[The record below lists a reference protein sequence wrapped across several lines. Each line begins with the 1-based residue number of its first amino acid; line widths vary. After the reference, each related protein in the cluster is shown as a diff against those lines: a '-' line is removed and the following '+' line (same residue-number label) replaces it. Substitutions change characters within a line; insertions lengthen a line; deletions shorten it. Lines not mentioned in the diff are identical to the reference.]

1 MLSHPAAKPQVPPS
15 MMGVAHK
22 YGHIFVRLF
31 GYPLDYTTRMRAR
44 TVLSYLPK
52 NNGKLLEIGCS
63 FGVLAFELARRGY
76 QVTGLD
82 VNPLSIELAS
92 RINELLNLR
101 NVRFSNEDFNDN
113 RFPAGEF
120 DIVVMVEVL
129 EHIKHDQGAIDEIYR
144 ILRDGGVLIVSVP
157 HAKATQDFRMPIP
170 SSHDFERKL
179 VTIGVP
185 GELHFRSGYNP
196 EGLVSLLKLSGFR
209 VVRCSCTARIRIL
222 PKSLLLFPFCFIAA
236 LVLSKL
242 SKERAK
248 LTVLAKKESS

>member
-1 MLSHPAAKPQVPPS
+1 
-15 MMGVAHK
+15 
-22 YGHIFVRLF
+22 
-31 GYPLDYTTRMRAR
+31 
-44 TVLSYLPK
+44 
-52 NNGKLLEIGCS
+52 
-63 FGVLAFELARRGY
+63 
-76 QVTGLD
+76 
-82 VNPLSIELAS
+82 
-92 RINELLNLR
+92 
-101 NVRFSNEDFNDN
+101 
-113 RFPAGEF
+113 
-120 DIVVMVEVL
+120 
-129 EHIKHDQGAIDEIYR
+129 
-144 ILRDGGVLIVSVP
+144 
-157 HAKATQDFRMPIP
+157 MPIP

-248 LTVLAKKESS
+248 LTVLACSDPPEGHSRWTLKLLADKLVELNLVESISVVAIHKRLKKLSETLADKQLVHRQTLLRQVRRQDGGRARRLPASL